1 MISKD
6 YCYFFFTLF
15 FLITTLLINKTG
27 SLNSIN
33 YDILYPLWYNLTSS
47 LTTFFPFSIG
57 DFIYIIYP
65 ILFIYFFRK
74 TKLRRKKLLISFYF
88 LSFPYIMFY
97 WSWGFNYERKK
108 SNSIEYTNNELIE
121 VTEYYV
127 SKVNN
132 SQFSITKNKNTPVK
146 VEDNFNEL
154 RKKIVKSLAQTT
166 KQFEIKNFTKHPI
179 KISQFST
186 LLSYMGFSGY
196 INPFTLE
203 AHLNKN
209 IPKIS
214 YPFTISHEIA
224 HQYGI
229 SFENEANF
237 FGLKNTLNSKDKVI
251 NYSGELVALQ
261 YLLYDLRLKDKNS
274 GSKLIDKLNGGVIK
288 NLQEKRSYSEKFK
301 NPFEPYIKKIYDLF
315 LKRNNQNKGIKSYN
329 LVVNLLIQD
338 YQSKINR
345 SVEDSS

>member
-1 MISKD
+1 M
-6 YCYFFFTLF
+6 
-15 FLITTLLINKTG
+15 
-27 SLNSIN
+27 
-33 YDILYPLWYNLTSS
+33 
-47 LTTFFPFSIG
+47 
-57 DFIYIIYP
+57 
-65 ILFIYFFRK
+65 
-74 TKLRRKKLLISFYF
+74 
-88 LSFPYIMFY
+88 MFY

-108 SNSIEYTNNELIE
+108 SNSIEYTNKELIE

-274 GSKLIDKLNGGVIK
+274 GSKLVDKLTGGVIK

-315 LKRNNQNKGIKSYN
+315 LKSNNQNKGIKSYN

>member
-1 MISKD
+1 MVIDMSWTNND
-6 YCYFFFTLF
+6 
-15 FLITTLLINKTG
+15 
-27 SLNSIN
+27 
-33 YDILYPLWYNLTSS
+33 
-47 LTTFFPFSIG
+47 
-57 DFIYIIYP
+57 
-65 ILFIYFFRK
+65 K
-74 TKLRRKKLLISFYF
+74 TKAVQTKESDKGKYALRKKAMLEQIKQAQENNKSF
-88 LSFPYIMFY
+88 LCLGIWGEPKTVKSGIALDFP
-97 WSWGFNYERKK
+97 
-108 SNSIEYTNNELIE
+108 EL
-121 VTEYYV
+121 V
-127 SKVNN
+127 
-132 SQFSITKNKNTPVK
+132 
-146 VEDNFNEL
+146 NEL

-203 AHLNKN
+203 AHINKN

-237 FGLKNTLNSKDKVI
+237 FGLKNTLNSNDKVI
-251 NYSGELVALQ
+251 NYCGELVALQ
-261 YLLYDLRLKDKNS
+261 YLLYDLRLKDRNS
-274 GSKLIDKLNGGVIK
+274 GSKLVDKLNGGVIK

-315 LKRNNQNKGIKSYN
+315 LKSNNQNKGIKSYN

>member
-1 MISKD
+1 MISKYN
-6 YCYFFFTLF
+6 YCFFLTFFFLF
-15 FLITTLLINKTG
+15 ITFLINKLG
-27 SLNSIN
+27 NLNTID
-33 YDILYPLWYNLTSS
+33 YDILYPLWYNITSS
-47 LTTFFPFSIG
+47 ITIFFPFSIG
-57 DFIYIIYP
+57 DILYITYP
-65 ILFIYFFRK
+65 IAFIYFFGK
-74 TKLRRKKLLISFYF
+74 KKLRRKKLLIIFYF
-88 LSFPYIMFY
+88 LSFPYITFY
-97 WSWGFNYERKK
+97 WSWGFNYEREKL
-108 SNSIEYTNNELIE
+108 NSIEYTNNELIK

-127 SKVNN
+127 AKVNN
-132 SQFSITKNKNTPVK
+132 SQFSITKNKNKPVK

-154 RKKIVKSLAQTT
+154 RKKIVNSLAETT
-166 KQFEIKNFTKHPI
+166 NQFQIKKFTKHPI

-203 AHLNKN
+203 AHINKN

-237 FGLKNTLNSKDKVI
+237 FGLKNTLNSNDKVI

-274 GSKLIDKLNGGVIK
+274 GFKLVDKLNGGVIK
-288 NLQEKRSYSEKFK
+288 NLQEKRSYNEKFK

-315 LKRNNQNKGIKSYN
+315 LKSNNQNEGIKSYN

-338 YQSKINR
+338 YQSKINK
-345 SVEDSS
+345 SVDDSS

>member
-1 MISKD
+1 MISKE
-6 YCYFFFTLF
+6 YYFFFFTFF
-15 FLITTLLINKTG
+15 FLFITLLINKIEG
-27 SLNSIN
+27 LNTIN
-33 YDILYPLWYNLTSS
+33 YDILYRIWYNLTSS
-47 LTTFFPFSIG
+47 LTIIIPFSLG
-57 DFIYIIYP
+57 DSLYVIYP

-88 LSFPYIMFY
+88 LSFPYMMFY
-97 WSWGFNYERKK
+97 WSWGFNYEREK

-121 VTEYYV
+121 LTEYYV
-127 SKVNN
+127 AKVNN
-132 SQFSITKNKNTPVK
+132 SQFSITKNKDAPVK

-154 RKKIVKSLAQTT
+154 RKKIVNSLEETT
-166 KQFEIKNFTKHPI
+166 KEFQIKTFTKHPI

-203 AHLNKN
+203 AHINKN

-237 FGLKNTLNSKDKVI
+237 FGLKNTLNSNDKVI
-251 NYSGELVALQ
+251 NYSGKLMALQ
-261 YLLYDLRLKDKNS
+261 YLLYDLRLKDNKK
-274 GSKLIDKLNGGVIK
+274 GLKLIDKLNGGVVK
-288 NLQEKRSYSEKFK
+288 NLEEKRSYSEKFK

-315 LKRNNQNKGIKSYN
+315 LKNNNQKSGIRSYN

-338 YQSKINR
+338 YQSKIKS
-345 SVEDSS
+345 SVADSS